1 METAKTIDEYILQSP
16 EDVRPKLRELRKLIQ
31 ETLPEATEKMSWKMP
46 TFYLLGN
53 VVHFAVYAKH
63 IGFYPGGAAMQHFLP
78 RLSGYKTSK
87 GALQLPLDKPFP
99 EDLLREMVLYSANEN
114 KVPKTQCGKA

>member
-16 EDVRPKLRELRKLIQ
+16 EDVQPKLRELRKLIQ
-31 ETLPEATEKMSWKMP
+31 ETLPEATERMSWKMP
-46 TFYLLGN
+46 TFYLQGN

-63 IGFYPGGAAMQHFLP
+63 IGFYPGGEAMQHFLP
-78 RLSGYKTSK
+78 KLSEFKTSK
-87 GALQLPLDKPFP
+87 GALQLPLNKPFP

-114 KVPKTQCGKA
+114 KECKIQSGKA